1 MKFGAKMKVLFVCNA
16 NVGRSQAA
24 EALFKRL
31 SSHEAE
37 SAGTRADEIVARS
50 NPPTRTLKDT
60 PSPAVPYLKE
70 LGVDISQN
78 VRTQLTEDLVRQV
91 DRVIV
96 IADRDTWPDYL
107 SNSDKVVVWD
117 IQDTLGMGS
126 DEAQLLLDEI
136 KRRVEELV
144 RETG

>member
-1 MKFGAKMKVLFVCNA
+1 MKVLFVCNA

-24 EALFKRL
+24 EALLKRL
-31 SSHEAE
+31 SGHEAH
-37 SAGTRADEIVARS
+37 SAGTRADEVVARS

-78 VRTQLTEDLVRQV
+78 LRTQLTEDLVRQA
-91 DRVIV
+91 DKVIV

-107 SNSDKVVVWD
+107 SNSDEVVVWD

-136 KRRVEELV
+136 KQRVEELV
-144 RETG
+144 LEIG

>member
-1 MKFGAKMKVLFVCNA
+1 M
-16 NVGRSQAA
+16 
-24 EALFKRL
+24 
-31 SSHEAE
+31 
-37 SAGTRADEIVARS
+37 
-50 NPPTRTLKDT
+50 
-60 PSPAVPYLKE
+60 KE